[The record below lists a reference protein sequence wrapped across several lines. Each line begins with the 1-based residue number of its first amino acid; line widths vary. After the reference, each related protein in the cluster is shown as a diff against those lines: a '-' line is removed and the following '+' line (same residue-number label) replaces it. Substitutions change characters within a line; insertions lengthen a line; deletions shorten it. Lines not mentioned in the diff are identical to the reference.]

1 MVKTFLLSLAP
12 TCNGVY
18 RTCLLTPSATD
29 TFRTVG
35 VFHRV
40 DHHLASLCTF
50 STVNAFFH
58 IYTVAVN
65 GNLIEYGIKCA
76 KRTNITAKWS
86 VNNNGKNNCHDQN
99 CIFPYV
105 QPANGT
111 AHSLVQKYQ
120 RQSALQSSGRTDQL
134 TEIGCSLAHYICEKQ
149 GKQNYKHQMDFQ
161 EIEQVKH
168 QDSRRLQ
175 LMEGYCALVIMIP
188 KAKFKVV
195 YSEKTAFSS
204 ISNASSFFPCF
215 IYNCPCFTFFMGS

>member
-12 TCNGVY
+12 TRNGVY

-65 GNLIEYGIKCA
+65 GNLIEYGIKRA

-86 VNNNGKNNCHDQN
+86 VNDNGKNNCHDQN
-99 CIFPYV
+99 
-105 QPANGT
+105 
-111 AHSLVQKYQ
+111 
-120 RQSALQSSGRTDQL
+120 
-134 TEIGCSLAHYICEKQ
+134 
-149 GKQNYKHQMDFQ
+149 
-161 EIEQVKH
+161 
-168 QDSRRLQ
+168 
-175 LMEGYCALVIMIP
+175 
-188 KAKFKVV
+188 
-195 YSEKTAFSS
+195 
-204 ISNASSFFPCF
+204 
-215 IYNCPCFTFFMGS
+215 

>member
-29 TFRTVG
+29 TFRTFG

-105 QPANGT
+105 QPSNGT

-120 RQSALQSSGRTDQL
+120 RQSTFQSSGRTDQL
-134 TEIGCSLAHYICEKQ
+134 TEIGSSLTHYICEKQ
-149 GKQNYKHQMDFQ
+149 GKQNYKHQKKSH
-161 EIEQVKH
+161 I
-168 QDSRRLQ
+168 S
-175 LMEGYCALVIMIP
+175 
-188 KAKFKVV
+188 
-195 YSEKTAFSS
+195 AFEEV
-204 ISNASSFFPCF
+204 CLL
-215 IYNCPCFTFFMGS
+215 

>member
-12 TCNGVY
+12 TRNGVY

-50 STVNAFFH
+50 SAVNAFFH

-65 GNLIEYGIKCA
+65 GNLIEYGIKRA

-120 RQSALQSSGRTDQL
+120 RQSAFQSSCRTDQL
-134 TEIGCSLAHYICEKQ
+134 TEIGSSLTHYICEKQ
-149 GKQNYKHQMDFQ
+149 GKQNYKH
-161 EIEQVKH
+161 
-168 QDSRRLQ
+168 
-175 LMEGYCALVIMIP
+175 
-188 KAKFKVV
+188 
-195 YSEKTAFSS
+195 
-204 ISNASSFFPCF
+204 
-215 IYNCPCFTFFMGS
+215 

>member
-65 GNLIEYGIKCA
+65 GDLIEYGIKCA

-111 AHSLVQKYQ
+111 THRLVQKYQ

-149 GKQNYKHQMDFQ
+149 GKQNYKHQKNHVFQ
-161 EIEQVKH
+161 LSKKFVSFESTNFLWKRNLIQQILDQSKRTEKSAH
-168 QDSRRLQ
+168 QSSQDRSYENQ
-175 LMEGYCALVIMIP
+175 ESDYVVG
-188 KAKFKVV
+188 KFKVP
-195 YSEKTAFSS
+195 A
-204 ISNASSFFPCF
+204 SNH
-215 IYNCPCFTFFMGS
+215 GL

>member
-1 MVKTFLLSLAP
+1 MACTGHACLHRPQRIHSGLL
-12 TCNGVY
+12 G
-18 RTCLLTPSATD
+18 
-29 TFRTVG
+29 
-35 VFHRV
+35 
-40 DHHLASLCTF
+40 F
-50 STVNAFFH
+50 STGLTTIWQPLHIFHSERIFH

-149 GKQNYKHQMDFQ
+149 GKQNYKHQKNHVFQ
-161 EIEQVKH
+161 LSKKFVSFESTNFSLEKESYSADPGSVQTDREIRTPVFPGSLLRKSESDYVV
-168 QDSRRLQ
+168 
-175 LMEGYCALVIMIP
+175 G
-188 KAKFKVV
+188 KFKVP
-195 YSEKTAFSS
+195 A
-204 ISNASSFFPCF
+204 SNHSLQGTNGTGSC
-215 IYNCPCFTFFMGS
+215 CPGT

>member
-35 VFHRV
+35 IFHRV

-65 GNLIEYGIKCA
+65 GNLIEYGIKRA

-86 VNNNGKNNCHDQN
+86 VNAVSYTH
-99 CIFPYV
+99 
-105 QPANGT
+105 
-111 AHSLVQKYQ
+111 
-120 RQSALQSSGRTDQL
+120 L
-134 TEIGCSLAHYICEKQ
+134 TL
-149 GKQNYKHQMDFQ
+149 
-161 EIEQVKH
+161 
-168 QDSRRLQ
+168 
-175 LMEGYCALVIMIP
+175 P
-188 KAKFKVV
+188 
-195 YSEKTAFSS
+195 T
-204 ISNASSFFPCF
+204 
-215 IYNCPCFTFFMGS
+215 T

>member
-50 STVNAFFH
+50 SAVNAFFH

-105 QPANGT
+105 QPSNGT
-111 AHSLVQKYQ
+111 AHCLIQKYQ
-120 RQSALQSSGRTDQL
+120 REPTFQCTCRTDQFAK
-134 TEIGCSLAHYICEKQ
+134 IWCSLSHYIGEKQ
-149 GKQNYKHQMDFQ
+149 WQ
-161 EIEQVKH
+161 
-168 QDSRRLQ
+168 QDHKYQ
-175 LMEGYCALVIMIP
+175 KYHI
-188 KAKFKVV
+188 F
-195 YSEKTAFSS
+195 
-204 ISNASSFFPCF
+204 
-215 IYNCPCFTFFMGS
+215 